1 MTKKQFAIYSALVFI
16 GAICL
21 MAIPN
26 SVFIETFP
34 VVANFIKWTGVGLG
48 VYGVYK
54 IIKGLFKNNGN
65 AAGY

>member
-26 SVFIETFP
+26 SVFIETNELA
-34 VVANFIKWTGVGLG
+34 ANIVMWTGVGLG

-54 IIKGLFKNNGN
+54 IIKGLFK
-65 AAGY
+65 